1 MTTTRPFCCDDFFR
15 FGATNMDPLTETY
28 TTSFYLS
35 YLARWPGMCSMQEG
49 AAGRISSYMIGK
61 AEGRGREWHGHV
73 SALTVAPEFRRLGLA
88 KTLMAELERVSD
100 KACVARAHGAGPC
113 GGRGRRAQGRQ
124 ALQGCFPHPSRT
136 RARARTHTLG
146 PRSPRAPP
154 GRYNGYFVDL
164 YVRAG
169 NTIAARMYTALGYSV
184 YRRVLSYYQ
193 EPLEDALDMRKRCP
207 RDVEGKSTVP
217 LPAPTEHA

>member
-100 KACVARAHGAGPC
+100 KACVAGGAARARVAGVGAAPKA
-113 GGRGRRAQGRQ
+113 GRLCSA
-124 ALQGCFPHPSRT
+124 PSLTRHAHT
-136 RARARTHTLG
+136 RARARAHT
-146 PRSPRAPP
+146 PRPRPPRAP
-154 GRYNGYFVDL
+154 
-164 YVRAG
+164 AG
-169 NTIAARMYTALGYSV
+169 TMATLWTSTCALAT
-184 YRRVLSYYQ
+184 L
-193 EPLEDALDMRKRCP
+193 
-207 RDVEGKSTVP
+207 
-217 LPAPTEHA
+217 

>member
-100 KACVARAHGAGPC
+100 KACVGGLEPRVGAPRPKADSRACSAPPSLTSHSRAHAQHPPRPRFRAAGTMATLWTSTCARATP
-113 GGRGRRAQGRQ
+113 
-124 ALQGCFPHPSRT
+124 
-136 RARARTHTLG
+136 
-146 PRSPRAPP
+146 
-154 GRYNGYFVDL
+154 
-164 YVRAG
+164 
-169 NTIAARMYTALGYSV
+169 
-184 YRRVLSYYQ
+184 
-193 EPLEDALDMRKRCP
+193 
-207 RDVEGKSTVP
+207 
-217 LPAPTEHA
+217 

>member
-1 MTTTRPFCCDDFFR
+1 
-15 FGATNMDPLTETY
+15 
-28 TTSFYLS
+28 
-35 YLARWPGMCSMQEG
+35 
-49 AAGRISSYMIGK
+49 
-61 AEGRGREWHGHV
+61 
-73 SALTVAPEFRRLGLA
+73 
-88 KTLMAELERVSD
+88 
-100 KACVARAHGAGPC
+100 
-113 GGRGRRAQGRQ
+113 
-124 ALQGCFPHPSRT
+124 
-136 RARARTHTLG
+136 
-146 PRSPRAPP
+146 
-154 GRYNGYFVDL
+154 VDL